1 MSAVLSN
8 SDERSFVISIAPE
21 IAHSGLPN
29 RADHKRKKAIP
40 NLCKARRFYHIIKK
54 VSTEMNTLQEYNE
67 ETHEIYLYGLLQP
80 EGDDIPDSISIRNS
94 SELEE
99 NLDYISVE
107 TTGKY
112 ENFIILSAWF
122 SKKQKT
128 KRSLVENISRYHR
141 RRLNNGNVQNIITTN
156 NSNNNNSYSP
166 TIDPTQITRKLRP
179 GRLAIDTIIDIL
191 ENCSSSEKIQRINE
205 TMKPVILDKLLV
217 TLYNCTVTM
226 GKKHIL
232 DFHIT
237 NCPCCS
243 KSRKLMY
250 IGDISPLLRHFKKE
264 CTDDRSELML
274 NRHNSLVKDGKTIVY
289 INSQWPLPPEF
300 SEAHS
305 HQTWL
310 KQFLAQ
316 LTDENPTITINKNTM
331 QWGYINFI
339 QKKLNKTWWKK
350 LHQDTQKKAKLHY
363 SSLINTNQTTST
375 ALSIQTTQNI
385 ISIQENNVSECKSND
400 NGIMLQNQTHI
411 TKNDANSVLLSTP
424 SEYTITVVY
433 ITINGKLLM
442 IIRPKIWHQNE
453 YPHSN
458 NICGATAPITAKI
471 SNTFLKEIIQ
481 GGEYINNLI
490 FNDNNVISELND
502 ISEPNDD
509 ETQKVMNF
517 EKVLESF
524 NDASAIRSELVKIKQ
539 QIETYALNPLN
550 TRITHA
556 LQLLDITAVEKIVEN
571 NSLFTSFNILILSN
585 AHQIKNSLLDGVFP
599 EDLDDNL
606 FELSF
611 QLNDSKTTDPFIIQN
626 SHHYFTA
633 ILHQFNDEK
642 YMFFNTDTL
651 NPQIDVLRNEH
662 SRPFRVIFNL
672 ITHYDDI
679 NRQNIEALSLLQKVQ
694 DRIKRLRLNS
704 FEMINLFAKIFQQV
718 INFKELPNTYYEPD
732 NNDVNT
738 ALTALAAQI
747 YNDLESRSDLILSTL
762 QTTDINLHKSNLKIY
777 LQSLDGET
785 FTDLFDAIKKH
796 ELTMTQNNSAANI
809 KDIVNYFEEQVD
821 WALNISN
828 TIHCYHTFTKTLN
841 SESTWTDVQNVLT
854 TLNTNIDQ
862 ISQELYE
869 SLFLSYGQ
877 VQLYEIACEECTCI
891 IEEYCEAD

>member
-524 NDASAIRSELVKIKQ
+524 NDASAIRSEL
-539 QIETYALNPLN
+539 
-550 TRITHA
+550 
-556 LQLLDITAVEKIVEN
+556 
-571 NSLFTSFNILILSN
+571 
-585 AHQIKNSLLDGVFP
+585 
-599 EDLDDNL
+599 
-606 FELSF
+606 
-611 QLNDSKTTDPFIIQN
+611 
-626 SHHYFTA
+626 
-633 ILHQFNDEK
+633 
-642 YMFFNTDTL
+642 
-651 NPQIDVLRNEH
+651 
-662 SRPFRVIFNL
+662 
-672 ITHYDDI
+672 
-679 NRQNIEALSLLQKVQ
+679 
-694 DRIKRLRLNS
+694 
-704 FEMINLFAKIFQQV
+704 
-718 INFKELPNTYYEPD
+718 D